1 MAIVMML
8 MMMTM
13 MMMMKPLG
21 CGMLEVVGC

>member
-13 MMMMKPLG
+13 LMMMKPLG